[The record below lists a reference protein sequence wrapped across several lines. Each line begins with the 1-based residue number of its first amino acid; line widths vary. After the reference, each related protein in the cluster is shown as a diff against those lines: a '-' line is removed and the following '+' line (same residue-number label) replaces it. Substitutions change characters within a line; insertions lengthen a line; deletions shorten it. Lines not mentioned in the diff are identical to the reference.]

1 MNRTMTKWR
10 RGTRTGFTTG
20 ACAAAAA
27 RAATLGLLQEQMPKQ
42 VETVLPN
49 GQRVTFV
56 VADAVLLEPDAV
68 QAVVIKDAGDDPD
81 CTHGA
86 RLTAMIRRLPGAAGE
101 IRLLG
106 GVGVGRVTRSGLG
119 LPLQAPAINPIP
131 RNNILANIQAVAGP
145 WLAENGLEVTISVPD
160 GAMMAK
166 RTLNPRLGIVGGISI
181 LGTTGIVHPYST
193 SAFKAAV
200 QQAIEAA
207 AQLGVEELVLATGRR
222 SERFAMTQRPDLPEY
237 AFVQMGDFI
246 GAALASL
253 ATTRISH
260 LIVAVMPGKLAK
272 IAQGMDNT
280 HAHKG
285 EVDMHAVAAMVRQA
299 GGDDVT
305 VRQVAD
311 GITVRHATELMTE
324 KSDGEVFGMELARR
338 AMPVIRSRLPP
349 VFRVTILLFNFNGT
363 LLATLE
369 HVPVLEK

>member
-1 MNRTMTKWR
+1 MTKFR

-27 RAATLGLLQEQMPKQ
+27 RAATLGLLQEQMPEQ

-56 VADAVLLEPDAV
+56 VADAVLEPDAV

-106 GVGVGRVTRSGLG
+106 GSGVGRVTRSGLG

-131 RNNILANIQAVAGP
+131 RNNIIENIKEVAGQ
-145 WLAENGLEVTISVPD
+145 WLVENGLEITISVPD
-160 GAMMAK
+160 GTIMAK

-207 AQLGVEELVLATGRR
+207 ALLGVEELVLATGRR

-246 GAALASL
+246 GAALTSL
-253 ATTRISH
+253 AMTRISH
-260 LIVAVMPGKLAK
+260 LLVAVMPGKLAK

-285 EVDMHAVAAMVRQA
+285 QVDMDAVATMVRQA

-324 KSDGEVFGMELARR
+324 QGKPDGEVFGMELARR

-349 VFRVTILLFNFNGT
+349 ALRVTILLFNFNGT

-369 HVPVLEK
+369 HVP